1 MMKIREKLSRKLI
14 SHILK
19 TKISNRKL
27 LKFYWFIYKVL
38 TLKYPYKS
46 EYKRQKQ
53 HFVPQ
58 LLLRNFR
65 INQHNLIYEYKRGR
79 QKPSKKSISKQVA
92 LEEDYYTFRD
102 KQKRKSNFIEN
113 KIFAELLENF
123 VPKIIDELKRCSDVG
138 LTNFEESILAS
149 FIAHQ
154 YTRTPAFRK
163 QVKNFILYLIL
174 KKGYRKDDLGSIDFI
189 KEMIVENKLG
199 ISLKELMRFRMLNKA
214 TARYNLEA
222 ADNYLILASL
232 LIAEYV
238 AEKIFRKNLHILKA
252 EKPNYFFLS
261 DNPVSVIDLENKM
274 IDKLTPWWNIEKASI
289 IIFLPISP
297 DRCIF
302 LCKRIKRGG
311 RIDSNIDFVNLVRQS
326 LMIQAQNYLYS
337 HVNSSNLQ
345 EEFNSTNDF

>member
-1 MMKIREKLSRKLI
+1 MMKIREKLSKKLI
-14 SHILK
+14 SHMLK
-19 TKISNRKL
+19 TEVSNRKL
-27 LKFYWFIYKVL
+27 LKFYWFIYRIL

-65 INQHNLIYEYKRGR
+65 INNHNLIYEYKRGG

-92 LEEDYYTFRD
+92 LEEDYCTFRD

-123 VPKIIDELKRCSDVG
+123 VPKVIDKLKQCSDIN
-138 LTNFEESILAS
+138 LTDFEEGILAS
-149 FIAHQ
+149 FTAHQ
-154 YTRTPAFRK
+154 YTRVPAFRE

-189 KEMIVENKLG
+189 KEIIVENKLG
-199 ISLKELMRFRMLNKA
+199 ISLKELMLFRMLNKA
-214 TARYNLEA
+214 TARYNLEG
-222 ADNYLILASL
+222 ADNHLILASL
-232 LIAEYV
+232 LIAECV

-261 DNPVSVIDLENKM
+261 DNPVLIIDLENKM
-274 IDKLTPWWNIEKASI
+274 IDKLTPWWNIEKDSI

-297 DRCIF
+297 ERCVF
-302 LCKRIKRGG
+302 LCKKRKREG
-311 RIDSNIDFVNLVRQS
+311 RIDSNVDFVNLVRQG

-337 HVNSSNLQ
+337 HVNSNSLQ
-345 EEFNSTNDF
+345 KEFNSTNDF